1 MNGVVSWVGTW
12 LAMILL
18 LLFLSKTAWGR
29 PIVYGLIWLAVLL
42 LLVTHAD
49 ELTSFF
55 NVNALRLN
63 G

>member
-1 MNGVVSWVGTW
+1 MTGIVSWVGTW
-12 LAMILL
+12 AVMILL
-18 LLFLSKTAWGR
+18 LIFLSKTQWGR
-29 PIVYGLIWLAVLL
+29 PIVYGLIWLAILI

-55 NVNALRLN
+55 NPAALQLN